1 MSLVTQRLYP
11 GLVADEIDPQNS
23 YRAVTLSDPLGGLP
37 AGAVLSVSP
46 LDYGSVQAIP
56 TPQDVANW
64 EVFDGSLL
72 AVCFQYGDRYVVE
85 GTAVMVGLG
94 LALSAAHVF
103 DDHRDALA
111 RGEAVLMC
119 FGMRADGV
127 AEIWQCYA
135 MSRDKEDQ
143 CDLELL
149 CLKLISDV
157 PADHQF
163 RVLPLTTR
171 MPAPG
176 ETVTVV
182 GYRFEDS
189 FARESANDPITLG
202 GAMYASQGTVGEFSY
217 PMQHPVLAPYPA
229 IVFDSGTL
237 GGMSGGAV
245 FDVNNQVCAI
255 TTRGLQTGGE
265 PGYTRAI
272 WWMIALFWRTEPS
285 WPPGVYDRR
294 ATFWEMPTIAI
305 VGREHVR
312 LLDES
317 NFELTRWT

>member
-1 MSLVTQRLYP
+1 MTDNV
-11 GLVADEIDPQNS
+11 EPQTA
-23 YRAVTLSDPLGGLP
+23 YRAVTSSDPLGDLP
-37 AGAVLSVSP
+37 AGTALSVSP
-46 LDYGSVQAIP
+46 LDYGSVQATA

-111 RGEAVLMC
+111 RGEAVLTC
-119 FGMRADGV
+119 FGMRANGV

-135 MSRDKEDQ
+135 MSRDKEDV

-157 PADHQF
+157 PADHRF

-171 MPAPG
+171 LPVPG

-182 GYRFEDS
+182 GYRFEGP
-189 FARESANDPITLG
+189 FVRKSADDPILLG
-202 GAMYASQGTVGEFSY
+202 GAMYLSQGTVGEFSY
-217 PMQHPVLAPYPA
+217 PVQHPVLAPYPA
-229 IVFDSGTL
+229 ITFDSGTL

-245 FDVNNQVCAI
+245 FDKNNQVCAI
-255 TTRGLQTGGE
+255 TTRGLQTDGE
-265 PGYTRAI
+265 PGYTRAV
-272 WWMIALFWRTEPS
+272 WWMTALFWRTEAS
-285 WPPGVYDRR
+285 WPPGVHDPL
-294 ATFWEMPTIAI
+294 ATFWEMPTITIA
-305 VGREHVR
+305 GREHVR
-312 LLDES
+312 LLDEP
-317 NFELTRWT
+317 NFELARWT